1 MNESSDFQ
9 PGEKLPTLGVT
20 DRSVGTW
27 TRWALPIAT
36 GMAIA
41 IIVLS
46 LI

>member
-1 MNESSDFQ
+1 MTQSSNFA

-20 DRSVGTW
+20 DRNVGSW
-27 TRWALPIAT
+27 ARWALPLAT

-41 IIVLS
+41 LIVWY